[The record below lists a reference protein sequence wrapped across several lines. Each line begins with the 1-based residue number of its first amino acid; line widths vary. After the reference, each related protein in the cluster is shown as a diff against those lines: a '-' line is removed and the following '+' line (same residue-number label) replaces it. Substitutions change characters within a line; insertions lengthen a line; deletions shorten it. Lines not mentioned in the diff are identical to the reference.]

1 MCVAAPFVSGLK
13 ASAYITGQY
22 SLHRTVTGP
31 ANTQTPIISF
41 RTQQWSVAEAAAA
54 GLVYEEFF
62 TTAIE
67 LAFRETSDPRV
78 RHAVIA
84 ITKATIVRH
93 VQRCLS
99 RLGERLGA
107 QGTLEQNYIPR
118 LEVKLSVKPI
128 IYVYNFLIVFQ
139 NDTKGIVIAEGD
151 LVPLCNKVF
160 SELLQGQYSLPIAVP
175 EESLLA
181 RHASSLLAECTEAL
195 SQLGSGTRSQQFMSV
210 ILPQAQPVVEAIGHA
225 IAYSAA
231 VKANLPKPIL
241 DVYESSVIRQDPAWY
256 SEHGMPRSAQRIR
269 ENKAVSSLIPE
280 LPKYLSALEIENYV
294 MAPVISDS
302 RWKAYLS
309 LLIVYN
315 GSASPSELVSCS
327 ATPMMTAKL

>member
-1 MCVAAPFVSGLK
+1 M
-13 ASAYITGQY
+13 
-22 SLHRTVTGP
+22 TVTMDPQHQETAG
-31 ANTQTPIISF
+31 QL
-41 RTQQWSVAEAAAA
+41 RERVAFVT
-54 GLVYEEFF
+54 G
-62 TTAIE
+62 
-67 LAFRETSDPRV
+67 
-78 RHAVIA
+78 
-84 ITKATIVRH
+84 
-93 VQRCLS
+93 
-99 RLGERLGA
+99 
-107 QGTLEQNYIPR
+107 
-118 LEVKLSVKPI
+118 
-128 IYVYNFLIVFQ
+128 
-139 NDTKGIVIAEGD
+139 
-151 LVPLCNKVF
+151 
-160 SELLQGQYSLPIAVP
+160 
-175 EESLLA
+175 
-181 RHASSLLAECTEAL
+181 
-195 SQLGSGTRSQQFMSV
+195 GTRG
-210 ILPQAQPVVEAIGHA
+210 IGAAIGHA
-225 IAYSAA
+225 MAYSAA

>member
-1 MCVAAPFVSGLK
+1 MCVAAPLVSGLK

-41 RTQQWSVAEAAAA
+41 RTQQWPVAEAAAA

-67 LAFRETSDPRV
+67 LAFREASDSRV
-78 RHAVIA
+78 RHALIS

-99 RLGERLGA
+99 GLAERLGA

-118 LEVKLSVKPI
+118 LEVNVSVKPI

-160 SELLQGQYSLPIAVP
+160 SELLQGQYSVPIPVP

-181 RHASSLLAECTEAL
+181 QHASSLLAECTEAL
-195 SQLGSGTRSQQFMSV
+195 SQLGGTRSQQFMSV

-309 LLIVYN
+309 WLIVYN